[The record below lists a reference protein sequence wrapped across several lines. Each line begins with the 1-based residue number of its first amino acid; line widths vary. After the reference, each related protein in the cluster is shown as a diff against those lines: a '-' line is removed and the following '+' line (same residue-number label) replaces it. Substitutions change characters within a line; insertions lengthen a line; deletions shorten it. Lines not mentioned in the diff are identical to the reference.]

1 MEFTARK
8 AGLQDLESLTSFTLE
23 EALEA
28 EGRELHAGTVREGI
42 KECLQDPSIAQ
53 YWVLV
58 SSEQEPAGC
67 VSLIRERSDWLAG
80 YYGWIQSM
88 YLSPELRGM
97 DLMRVLLD
105 AVLEQAKRERLN
117 DLRLYVHQDNT
128 PAIKA
133 YLKNGFKPAPYRIL
147 VAGIR

>member
-1 MEFTARK
+1 MEFTTRK
-8 AGLQDLESLTSFTLE
+8 ARLQELDTLTNFTIE
-23 EALEA
+23 EAREA
-28 EGRELHAGTVREGI
+28 EGRELHAVTVRKGI

-58 SSEQEPAGC
+58 TSEQELIGC
-67 VSLIRERSDWLAG
+67 ISLIRERSDWLAG

-88 YLSPELRGM
+88 YLIPEFRGR
-97 DLMRVLLD
+97 DLVKVLLE
-105 AVLEQAKRERLN
+105 AVLEQAKRERLH

-133 YLKNGFKPAPYRIL
+133 YMKNGFKPAPYRIF
-147 VAGIR
+147 VAGVR